1 MKSAFGLLHL
11 TPETFWSMTMVEF
24 RATSLGYAQA
34 NSATRSSVNPLSRS
48 ELEDMMERFPD
59 DR

>member
-11 TPETFWSMTMVEF
+11 TPEQFWSMTMIEF

-34 NSATRSSVNPLSRS
+34 NSATRLNVDPMSRS
-48 ELEDMMERFPD
+48 ELEDMMARFPD
-59 DR
+59 GS